1 MKNYPK
7 STVYVKAGSDLTF
20 EIPLTGRPTPKV
32 TMSKNNVVIKGSKRL
47 LTEVTPD
54 SLIITLLESISTD
67 AGKYEVTASNSGGTT
82 KILIIFVVL
91 DKPGPPAGPVEIGEV
106 GETTVCLKWAPPEY
120 DGGSPVTNYIVL
132 KRETKEAQVDSDVAM
147 RTHYIVKAGKDVEL
161 TVPLKGRPS
170 PTASWCKGDECIDHN
185 PKYEFHHTDTTT
197 VLVMREVTRL
207 DTGKYT
213 VKIENGVGEP
223 KKLTLSV
230 KVQDTPAQCKNLV
243 LKEVTRGKVTL
254 CWEPPLLDGGA
265 EITNYIV
272 EKRDSSKRSYSAVT
286 SKCTDTTY
294 TIEDLSEKT
303 SFFFRVLAENE
314 NGVGDPCETLEPVK
328 ATETPGPVKEVS
340 MKDSSKTSVTLQW
353 LKPDYDGGSIISDY
367 IIEKKLKDEEWSL
380 GGTSRQCEFEVKKL
394 KEHSDVFFRVAAR
407 NEKGQGDFFEIGPI
421 KVIDY
426 IITPEA
432 SLAEYP
438 DGRISVRL
446 GHNVH
451 IELPYKGKPRPSVL
465 WLKDNLPLKESDQ
478 VRFKKTENK
487 ATLMIKNVTKENGG
501 KYTLTLDNKVNRRSS
516 HIHVITL
523 GPPSKPIGPILLD
536 EVRAESIMISW
547 EEPNDDGGNP
557 IQYYLLEKREKK
569 TVRFY
574 KVITKKPI
582 VECANKVLHLTED
595 MEYEFRVMALNDAG
609 VGAPSNISLPIKAT
623 EPKDIPCAPSVICV
637 SDSTN
642 TSISLEWTRPAD
654 DGGMEI
660 TGYIVEMVKGEDEE
674 WKRVNEEL
682 VPETNYIV
690 TGLQTGAEYKFRVA
704 AVNHVGRGEDKEIP
718 EPAQA
723 VDRLMPPQVDIDA
736 TFKQTHIV
744 KAGGSACLGIHFRG
758 KPIPT
763 ATWVKEEGE
772 LGVMSEI
779 TTTEGY
785 TSLSIESCSRNDT
798 GKYTVNLENASGSKS
813 ITFTLKVMDTPGA
826 PQAVAFKEVS
836 RGSVTLVWEPPLL
849 DGGAR
854 IHHFIVERREASRRT
869 WQQSGGKCTQL
880 ILKIQDLLEG
890 VPYFFRVSAEN
901 QHGVGEAFEL
911 TEPVIAT
918 AEPAS
923 PKRMD
928 ILDTTDNSVL
938 LGWLKPEH
946 DGGSRIQCYVI
957 EAKPKGTDKW
967 VVVGNT
973 KNLTYMVEKLNKGDE
988 YDFRVKAKNESGY
1001 SYRLLDREEGKEQY
1015 PVGEGEQDPLL

>member
-1 MKNYPK
+1 
-7 STVYVKAGSDLTF
+7 TF
-20 EIPLTGRPTPKV
+20 EIPLTGRPMPKV
-32 TMSKNNVVIKGSKRL
+32 TMSRNNVVIKGSKRL

-54 SLIITLLESISTD
+54 SLIITLNESISSD
-67 AGKYEVTASNSGGTT
+67 A
-82 KILIIFVVL
+82 
-91 DKPGPPAGPVEIGEV
+91 
-106 GETTVCLKWAPPEY
+106 VCLKWAPSEY
-120 DGGSPVTNYIVL
+120 DGGSPVTNYVVL
-132 KRETKEAQVDSDVAM
+132 KRETSTPTWAEVSTSIARSAIKVTKLTKGEEYQFRIKAQNRYGVSDYIDSKSVMIKLPYSKSEEAQIDSDVAM

-161 TVPLKGRPS
+161 SVPLKGRPA
-170 PTASWCKGDECIDHN
+170 PTASWSKGEECIDRN
-185 PKYEFHHTDTTT
+185 PKYEFHHSDTTT

-223 KKLTLSV
+223 KTLTLSV
-230 KVQDTPAQCKNLV
+230 KVQDTPAQCRNLV
-243 LKEVTRGKVTL
+243 LKDVTRGKVTL
-254 CWEPPLLDGGA
+254 CWEPPLVDGGA

-314 NGVGDPCETLEPVK
+314 NGVGDPCDTLEPVK
-328 ATETPGPVKEVS
+328 ATETPGPAKEVS

-367 IIEKKLKDEEWSL
+367 VIEKKLKDEEWSL

-394 KEHSDVFFRVAAR
+394 KEHSNMFFRVAAR
-407 NEKGQGDFFEIGPI
+407 NEKGQGDFVEIGPI

-432 SLAEYP
+432 CLAEYP
-438 DGRISVRL
+438 DGSISVRL

-451 IELPYKGKPRPSVL
+451 IELPYKGKPRPAIL

-478 VRFKKTENK
+478 IRFKKTENK
-487 ATLMIKNVTKENGG
+487 ATLMIKNTKEILILISCLIS
-501 KYTLTLDNKVNRRSS
+501 YLFLVNTNIALIYLNCFPPATPDAPGTPDATEVTGES
-516 HIHVITL
+516 ITL
-523 GPPSKPIGPILLD
+523 SWAPPTS
-536 EVRAESIMISW
+536 
-547 EEPNDDGGNP
+547 DGGNP
-557 IQYYLLEKREKK
+557 IQYYIIEKREKK

-582 VECANKVLHLTED
+582 VECAHKVLHLTED
-595 MEYEFRVMALNDAG
+595 MEYEFRVMAVNDAG
-609 VGAPSNISLPIKAT
+609 VGAPSNISMPIKAA
-623 EPKDIPCAPSVICV
+623 EPKDIPCAPSVVCV

-642 TSISLEWTRPAD
+642 TSISLEWSRPAD
-654 DGGMEI
+654 DGGMDI
-660 TGYIVEMVKGEDEE
+660 LGYIIEMVKGEETE

-682 VPETNYIV
+682 VAETHYV
-690 TGLQTGAEYKFRVA
+690 AAGLETGAEYKFRIA
-704 AVNHVGRGEDKEIP
+704 GVNHVGRGDEKETP
-718 EPAQA
+718 EPTQA
-723 VDRLMPPQVDIDA
+723 VDRLTPPQVDIDA

-744 KAGGSACLGIHFRG
+744 KAGGSVCLGINFRG

-763 ATWVKEEGE
+763 ATWIKEEGE
-772 LGVMSEI
+772 LGVMTEII
-779 TTTEGY
+779 TTDGY
-785 TSLSIESCSRNDT
+785 SSLCIENCSRTDT
-798 GKYTVNLENASGSKS
+798 GKYTVNLENASGSKA
-813 ITFTLKVMDTPGA
+813 ITFTVKVMDAPGA
-826 PQAVAFKEVS
+826 PQDVAFMEVS
-836 RGSVTLVWEPPLL
+836 RGTVTLTWKPPLN

-854 IHHFIVERREASRRT
+854 IHHYIVERREASRRT
-869 WQQSGGKCTQL
+869 WQQSGGKCTQH
-880 ILKIQDLLEG
+880 ILRIQDLLEG

-901 QHGVGEAFEL
+901 QHGIGEAFEL

-928 ILDTTDNSVL
+928 ILDTTDSSVL

-973 KNLTYMVEKLNKGDE
+973 KNLTYAVEKLNKGDE
-988 YDFRVKAKNESGY
+988 YDFRVKAKNEADFIECKYISFSKGVLY
-1001 SYRLLDREEGKEQY
+1001 FQEIVS
-1015 PVGEGEQDPLL
+1015 